1 MKESSILTLPLDT
14 QSLWE
19 ELDFTLAWLI
29 SRNIHRVEILYGF
42 PWGIYYY
49 PEPAWTYEEVDIP
62 AVMKHIKAV
71 EARGLGLFGD
81 CDFNLKFGSSEM
93 LFCHHSDVHLTSD
106 DAEVIHFFR
115 DRWMKEGVL
124 NSA

>member
-19 ELDFTLAWLI
+19 ELDFTL
-29 SRNIHRVEILYGF
+29 
-42 PWGIYYY
+42 
-49 PEPAWTYEEVDIP
+49 
-62 AVMKHIKAV
+62 
-71 EARGLGLFGD
+71 
-81 CDFNLKFGSSEM
+81 KFSSSEL